1 MTDCLGDGTSKFI
14 SMINYSRNSR
24 VQATQSSHLSFDA
37 VTQRVNQDGER
48 EAKGI
53 WERFVIIF
61 DLCRL
66 MPVLSFIEERRK
78 FYIFRGCLQI
88 GGEDTN
94 ITFEDQQ
101 QINTFARKSAKLQ
114 ELKDEIEEKKV

>member
-1 MTDCLGDGTSKFI
+1 MKDCLGDETSQFI

-53 WERFVIIF
+53 PEGKIRYHF
-61 DLCRL
+61 RL
-66 MPVLSFIEERRK
+66 MPFDDRSF
-78 FYIFRGCLQI
+78 FY
-88 GGEDTN
+88 
-94 ITFEDQQ
+94 
-101 QINTFARKSAKLQ
+101 
-114 ELKDEIEEKKV
+114 